1 MSGFYLNS
9 HIFDRVVTFTK
20 KGSMGYGKTMLG
32 YKTSLLQWLLT
43 YFDLDE
49 AEKERTYLLFHL
61 KKPDHQP
68 IKPFALHLEQLNA
81 YIQRLPCL
89 KDMPEGVSNSMI
101 TWANRLFSVY
111 ELEQIILS
119 CIQEAISAM
128 YLQNNHMMP
137 SSLSEFT

>member
-1 MSGFYLNS
+1 MIRPPFHASSVEQKKKQAKLATAKVITEISVNFEAVLVEAQVKIW
-9 HIFDRVVTFTK
+9 HDIFEKVVTTMK
-20 KGSMGYGKTMLG
+20 KGSMGYSKTMLG

-43 YFDLDE
+43 YFNLDE

-61 KKPDHQP
+61 KKPDCQP

-101 TWANRLFSVY
+101 T
-111 ELEQIILS
+111 
-119 CIQEAISAM
+119 
-128 YLQNNHMMP
+128 
-137 SSLSEFT
+137 